1 MIPEAREQAPPSGAF
16 SGHTDIADL
25 EHGMGTGTS
34 VHDLGLDDP
43 LAKRLQVSAPDHL
56 GRA

>member
-1 MIPEAREQAPPSGAF
+1 MIAEAREQAPPSGAF
-16 SGHTDIADL
+16 SGHTDMVGV

-43 LAKRLQVSAPDHL
+43 LAKCLQVFAPDHL